1 MNRKLLSVAAV
12 AAGITALA
20 TLGTSSASA
29 DPTDG
34 TFRVFAGSGSDTTQS
49 VMNGLAEAVSIT
61 GNKQLA
67 SYDAIPVPTTVQTR
81 AGAAGSAC
89 TTIQRP
95 SGSGDGRKAL
105 INSINGT
112 AGTYAQAT
120 ANLNSA
126 NLLGCFDFAR
136 SSSLDTTTVGLTAG
150 GTLTYVPFASEN
162 VAYATLSTSN
172 VPRQLTKGQLKSI
185 YQCTYHGVGLAQT
198 IQPLLPQDS
207 SGTRQFFV
215 KAILGG
221 DGKQVIPAAGAGG
234 AVVEG
239 TSTNLGSCVK
249 NKAADGVTD
258 ILEHDGTFLNNFDQL
273 VPFSTAQ
280 FIAQQG
286 GFIDNNLGRAAL
298 GSISVS
304 ASTTS
309 GGVNTATEPYTSTLY
324 NNPSSGAASS
334 ALKRDVYNVVQTSRI
349 TGANAAS
356 DLAKVFVGD
365 TGAGTTGNNSLIC
378 AQQAVIQSYGF
389 NPSTSCGVGVVTL
402 P

>member
-29 DPTDG
+29 DPADG

-49 VMNGLAEAVSIT
+49 VMNGLAEAIT
-61 GNKQLA
+61 IGGNKQLA
-67 SYDAIPVPTTVQTR
+67 SYDAIPVPSTIATRSGSCATV
-81 AGAAGSAC
+81 
-89 TTIQRP
+89 QRP

-105 INSINGT
+105 INSINNT
-112 AGTYAQAT
+112 AGTYATAT
-120 ANLNSA
+120 GASNG
-126 NLLGCFDFAR
+126 LLLGGCFDFAR
-136 SSSLDTTTVGLTAG
+136 SSSLDAATVGIGG

-162 VAYATLSTSN
+162 VAYATLATSN
-172 VPRQLTKGQLKSI
+172 VPRQLTKGQLASI
-185 YQCTYHGVGLAQT
+185 YQCSFHAPGGTQV

-215 KAILGG
+215 KSILSG

-239 TSTNLGSCVK
+239 TGTGLGSCVK
-249 NKAADGVTD
+249 NKAADGVTP
-258 ILEHDGTFLNNFDQL
+258 ILEHDGTFITNGDQL